1 MQAGCSGR
9 PTCLLFAPGVAKS
22 IPFPGARG
30 RRSSTAARSTGVA
43 GVRKRGSKRA
53 LFGRFCVVLYEFR
66 ALFVRFFAALP
77 VHRDGMERAARR
89 RRAARWRHDQ
99 RQALPLHVFNFDT
112 SFLGMQCAGVHR
124 TRRAAARRASAACIG
139 ATRKPPP
146 LPGGRYGS
154 TPPISGADFSFF
166 VRRGRAF
173 ARHAP
178 RARERVVSLPDA
190 AAITRHS
197 FLARR

>member
-1 MQAGCSGR
+1 MGRFLWVLLEMRDAGRMQRAADLPAFRAWGCEIN
-9 PTCLLFAPGVAKS
+9 S
-22 IPFPGARG
+22 IPRRARTSFQHGSEFDRGG
-30 RRSSTAARSTGVA
+30 RCKK
-43 GVRKRGSKRA
+43 KRLKRA

-154 TPPISGADFSFF
+154 TPPHI
-166 VRRGRAF
+166 GR
-173 ARHAP
+173 
-178 RARERVVSLPDA
+178 
-190 AAITRHS
+190 
-197 FLARR
+197 

>member
-1 MQAGCSGR
+1 MQRAADLPAFRAWGCEIN
-9 PTCLLFAPGVAKS
+9 S
-22 IPFPGARG
+22 IPRRARTSFQHGSEFDRGG
-30 RRSSTAARSTGVA
+30 RCKK
-43 GVRKRGSKRA
+43 KRLKRA

-178 RARERVVSLPDA
+178 RAREGVVSLPDA

>member
-1 MQAGCSGR
+1 MQRAADLPAFRAWGCEIN
-9 PTCLLFAPGVAKS
+9 S
-22 IPFPGARG
+22 IPRRARTSFQHGSEFDRGG
-30 RRSSTAARSTGVA
+30 RCKK
-43 GVRKRGSKRA
+43 KRLKRA

-124 TRRAAARRASAACIG
+124 TRRAAARRASARPALARQRSRHRCRAALAG
-139 ATRKPPP
+139 T
-146 LPGGRYGS
+146 L
-154 TPPISGADFSFF
+154 PPISGADFSFF

-178 RARERVVSLPDA
+178 RAREGVVSLPDA